1 MKYLPTK
8 ILLVLLILATPGML
22 LAEPEDAVLGSD
34 GTTYLLLE
42 GAYGDLFPSGDVTTP
57 DHRVLALE
65 ILRPDEEPQFA
76 LIPDTLGIR
85 PENSRHIFFEDASST
100 VHVLW
105 ERWNGSHSALR
116 LASFAD
122 GSWSDVV
129 SVSDDPWSVKGSPQ
143 LVISRDR
150 FEIPEAEG
158 AVRTIQRTILHVLWW
173 EETAAGDQAMYRPLI
188 LLGGIFQEPG
198 PAVVLNDLLP
208 TLESGTMG
216 ASPTATLL
224 HRPIIIPGRDSSTAA
239 VAFVDDERRVV
250 TMEVQ
255 VLPPALGLMA
265 EAAHDTVLES
275 GSDLLPARPDALAD
289 LMRGHLIDVGHRMN
303 PRDLGFI
310 GDVMRGHLIDVGHR
324 ANPTDLGT
332 LADVMRGHLID
343 VGVRIARER
352 LVGALGEAP
361 PFLRVLEMVF
371 PQAEEEDDLINLI
384 GIASSLVVP
393 LPEIPEGEA
402 WLFPAPDGK
411 RILVAWQTNESV
423 LHYREVEESGSG
435 KIRSLALSDDLSLP
449 QAHELLRKRVAR

>member
-8 ILLVLLILATPGML
+8 ILLVLLLILATPGML
-22 LAEPEDAVLGSD
+22 LAEPEAAVLGSD

-65 ILRPDEEPQFA
+65 ILRPEEEPQFA

-150 FEIPEAEG
+150 FEIPQAEG

-173 EETAAGDQAMYRPLI
+173 EETAAGDQAMYRPLV
-188 LLGGIFQEPG
+188 LLDGMFQEPG
-198 PAVVLNDLLP
+198 PAVVLNELVPDLDAGLVGM
-208 TLESGTMG
+208 T
-216 ASPTATLL
+216 PTATLL
-224 HRPIIIPGRDSSTAA
+224 HRPVIIPGQDSSSAT
-239 VAFVDDERRVV
+239 VAFVDNRRLV
-250 TMEVQ
+250 TLEVQ
-255 VLPPALGLMA
+255 ALPPALGLMA
-265 EAAHDTVLES
+265 ESVHDDMLS
-275 GSDLLPARPDALAD
+275 AGPDLLPVRPDALAD
-289 LMRGHLIDVGHRMN
+289 LMRGHLIEIGHRMN
-303 PRDLGFI
+303 PRDLGFL
-310 GDVMRGHLIDVGHR
+310 GDVMRGHLIEIGHR
-324 ANPTDLGT
+324 INPGDLGG
-332 LADVMRGHLID
+332 LADVMRGHLIEI
-343 VGVRIARER
+343 GARITRER
-352 LVGALGEAP
+352 LEGALGETPA
-361 PFLRVLEMVF
+361 FLRVLEMVF
-371 PQAEEEDDLINLI
+371 PQAEADDDLTNLI
-384 GIASSLVVP
+384 GIASSLVVS

-402 WLFPAPDGK
+402 WLFPAPSGD
-411 RILVAWQTNESV
+411 RILLAWLADEGM
-423 LHYREVEESGSG
+423 LRYREAEDDGWSEV
-435 KIRSLALSDDLSLP
+435 RSLALSDDLSLP